1 MKWFPGPGGRLLR
14 NPSVRLNVIAPIV
27 AYWVLSKL
35 GMSSVGALAVSA
47 VFPAAGSVLT
57 TTRRRRLDPVAA
69 LSLTAIVVGLIA
81 GLVFHNGRVL
91 LVKESL
97 TTGTLG
103 LVFLGSLF
111 TSRPLI
117 VVLRQRLSMSG
128 AGAGEQAGRLRSA
141 RAETAVW
148 GMALVAE
155 AAIRVGLSYLLPTGT
170 MVTISPVLAPIV
182 LGPVALWTL
191 RPRRRQSARPELP
204 AAESLMR
211 VEG

>member
-1 MKWFPGPGGRLLR
+1 MRD
-14 NPSVRLNVIAPIV
+14 PSVRLNVVAPIV
-27 AYWVLSKL
+27 AYWVASKL
-35 GMSSVGALAVSA
+35 GMSALGALAVSA
-47 VFPAAGSVLT
+47 VFPAAGSVLAM
-57 TTRRRRLDPVAA
+57 TRRRRLDPVAA

-91 LVKESL
+91 LVKESV

-117 VVLRQRLSMSG
+117 VVLRRRLSTSG
-128 AGAGEQAGRLRSA
+128 APGEDPAGRPRSA

-148 GMALVAE
+148 GVALVAE

-170 MVTISPVLAPIV
+170 MVTFSALVAPIV

-191 RPRRRQSARPELP
+191 RPWRRQPTRP
-204 AAESLMR
+204 AVGSLTNVGR
-211 VEG
+211 

>member
-1 MKWFPGPGGRLLR
+1 M
-14 NPSVRLNVIAPIV
+14 NA
-27 AYWVLSKL
+27 
-35 GMSSVGALAVSA
+35 VGALAVSA
-47 VFPAAGSVLT
+47 AFPAAGSVLA

-69 LSLTAIVVGLIA
+69 LSLTAIIIGLIA

-117 VVLRQRLSMSG
+117 VVLRQRLSVSG
-128 AGAGEQAGRLRSA
+128 ARAGDQAGRLRSA

-170 MVTISPVLAPIV
+170 MVTISPLIAPIL

-191 RPRRRQSARPELP
+191 RPPRRQPTRPEVP

-211 VEG
+211 VER